1 MANSL
6 AFPLS
11 QAQQVVNCFQISN
24 FVLWQTA
31 AFRYYFNIRPLWIA
45 FKLVIL
51 SYGKQ
56 LANNVSG
63 RQRVVN
69 CFQISNF
76 VLWQTAPNRV
86 RISRRVLWIAFKLV
100 ILSYGKQHQAQ
111 TLYIGLVVNCFQ
123 ISNFVLWQTA
133 WRFLWA
139 RHSKLW
145 IAFKL
150 VILSYGKQPLS
161 DIISTFD
168 RCELL
173 SN

>member
-1 MANSL
+1 MANSIFSGMVQTL
-6 AFPLS
+6 C
-11 QAQQVVNCFQISN
+11 VVNCFQISN

-31 AFRYYFNIRPLWIA
+31 VDIPPVRIEPLWIA

-56 LANNVSG
+56 HFGLDSIAD
-63 RQRVVN
+63 RVVN

-76 VLWQTAPNRV
+76 VLWQTAQKILQLASV
-86 RISRRVLWIAFKLV
+86 RLWIAFKLV
-100 ILSYGKQHQAQ
+100 ILSYGKQHF
-111 TLYIGLVVNCFQ
+111 TWEPIFIGVVNCFQ

-133 WRFLWA
+133 NKKNQFTN
-139 RHSKLW
+139 
-145 IAFKL
+145 
-150 VILSYGKQPLS
+150 Q
-161 DIISTFD
+161 

>member
-1 MANSL
+1 ML
-6 AFPLS
+6 WIAFKLVILS
-11 QAQQVVNCFQISN
+11 YGKQLVIWVFLEKFVVNCFQISN

-31 AFRYYFNIRPLWIA
+31 MQEKHITMIMLWIA

-56 LANNVSG
+56 H
-63 RQRVVN
+63 RQVGKVLRSVVN

-76 VLWQTAPNRV
+76 VLWQTA
-86 RISRRVLWIAFKLV
+86 F
-100 ILSYGKQHQAQ
+100 
-111 TLYIGLVVNCFQ
+111 
-123 ISNFVLWQTA
+123 
-133 WRFLWA
+133 RFGYWEENQ
-139 RHSKLW
+139 LW

-150 VILSYGKQPLS
+150 VILSYGKQPMTR
-161 DIISTFD
+161 IIEYIT